1 MERWEKLKRSVS
13 QKLFEIGSIKFGEF
27 VLSSGKISPI
37 YIDLRI
43 IPSFPN
49 VFDLVAEAYISTIKR
64 MEIPVDTIVGIPVG
78 GLPIATLISYKLKK
92 PLIYVRKEAK
102 THGLGKK
109 IEGNLGKRQNLLI
122 IDDVATTGKS
132 ILRAVNI
139 LRENGCE
146 PKNALVLIDR
156 EQGADKNLEENGIK
170 LFSFIKITE
179 LLDIL
184 KQEGKLDQDSYD
196 RIMKYIKM
204 EKSSK

>member
-49 VFDLVAEAYISTIKR
+49 VFDLIVEAYISTIKR

-156 EQGADKNLEENGIK
+156 EQGADKNLEGNGIK
-170 LFSFIKITE
+170 LFSFIRITE

-196 RIMKYIKM
+196 RIMKYIEM